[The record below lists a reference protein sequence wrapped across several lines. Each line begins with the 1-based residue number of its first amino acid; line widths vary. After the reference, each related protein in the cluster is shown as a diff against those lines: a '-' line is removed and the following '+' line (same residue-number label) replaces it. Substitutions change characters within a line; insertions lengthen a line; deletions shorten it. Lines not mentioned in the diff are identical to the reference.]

1 MAIYLYVSRR
11 GVHHYGAREFTPVP
25 AFETH
30 WNVLSFFAMAL
41 APIKILKQRVMGIQ
55 LGIHNNYLLN

>member
-25 AFETH
+25 ALESIANGF
-30 WNVLSFFAMAL
+30 SFSHFRGTL
-41 APIKILKQRVMGIQ
+41 AAHSVAESRRKQQQPKIIS
-55 LGIHNNYLLN
+55 Y